1 LSEPRPPQ
9 SPRPHS
15 PWKKWGAP
23 VAAAGVLIFKVLGPV
38 LKFLPL
44 LLKTGGMML
53 LNIFI
58 YGMMW
63 GWPFAAGFVVLL
75 FVHECG
81 HLVAARMC
89 GLRVGL
95 PVFIPFM
102 GAVIALK
109 DAPRHA
115 WIEAQVGIG
124 GPLMGTA
131 GALAC
136 LFAYDYFHNPLFLGL
151 AFSGF
156 WLNLFN
162 LIPIVPLDGGRIVTA
177 ISPWLWLVGLVLMV
191 FVLLQFAFNFFII
204 LIVGLSLPR
213 VFALFRKRSEAEQ
226 RFYDLTPAQRGLM
239 SVMYFGLAGMLAWMM
254 YDTQMQ
260 IDLLRAGAGP

>member
-1 LSEPRPPQ
+1 MSEPYPPQ
-9 SPRPHS
+9 RPNLL
-15 PWKKWGAP
+15 KKWGGAI
-23 VAAAGVLIFKVLGPV
+23 AAAGVLAMKFKSVLIAAV
-38 LKFLPL
+38 KFLPL
-44 LLKTGGMML
+44 ILKTGGTMIL
-53 LNIFI
+53 SIFV
-58 YGMMW
+58 YAMMW
-63 GWPFAAGFVVLL
+63 GWWFAAGFVVLL

-81 HLVAARMC
+81 HLVAARLC

-109 DAPRHA
+109 EAPRNA

-131 GALAC
+131 GALVC
-136 LFAYDYFHNPLFLGL
+136 LFACDFFHNPLFLGL

-177 ISPWLWLVGLVLMV
+177 ISPWLWVVGLVLMV
-191 FVLLQFAFNFFII
+191 FVLLHSSFNFFII
-204 LIVGLSLPR
+204 LIVGFSLPR
-213 VFALFRKRSEAEQ
+213 VFALFRRRSEAEQ
-226 RFYDLTPAQRGLM
+226 RFYELTPAQRWVM
-239 SVMYFGLAGMLAWMM
+239 SVMYFGLAGLLGWMM
-254 YDTQMQ
+254 HDTQLQ
-260 IDLLRAGAGP
+260 IELLRAGGS